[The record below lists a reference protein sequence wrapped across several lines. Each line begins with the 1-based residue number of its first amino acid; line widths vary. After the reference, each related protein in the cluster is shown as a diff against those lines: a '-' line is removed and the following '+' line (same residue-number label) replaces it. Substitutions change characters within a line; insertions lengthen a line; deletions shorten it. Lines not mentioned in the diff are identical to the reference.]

1 VVKNKN
7 RISMSAGLIAVS
19 NHKRILKFA
28 SGFTLIELIVVIVI
42 LGILSA
48 VALPRFIDLGSSAR
62 VASINALAGSV
73 KSSLALVNALTIV
86 RGLGTTVPNDPINIT
101 WVTQSDGTQIRVWS
115 GYPDRWCDGVGMT
128 LQGAVVPPGGCYLST
143 APVPFG
149 NYVFYGYGNAEIPYG
164 DAGWRIENA
173 ADPTHC
179 SVAYKYNGTG
189 TPIVTPDTNGC
200 L

>member
-1 VVKNKN
+1 MESRHITVRNQKPLVK
-7 RISMSAGLIAVS
+7 
-19 NHKRILKFA
+19 FT

-42 LGILSA
+42 LGVLSA

-62 VASINALAGSV
+62 IASINALAGSV
-73 KSSLALVNALTIV
+73 KSSLGLVNALTII
-86 RGLGTTVPNDPINIT
+86 RGLGATVPNDPVNIT

-128 LQGAVVPPGGCYLST
+128 LQGAVVPPGGCYLSA
-143 APVPFG
+143 APVTFG
-149 NYVFYGYGNAEIPYG
+149 NYVFYGYGNAQIPNG

-173 ADPTHC
+173 LNPNRC
-179 SVAYKYNGTG
+179 SVGYTYNGTG
-189 TPIVTPDTNGC
+189 TPVVTPYTDGC